1 LEESRINFLKS
12 SLEKM
17 IKQIGN
23 FGGKIKQQAEK
34 ILEQSQFISSD
45 SDLKVFILK
54 NKSGVEFPQRVS
66 VEPFV

>member
-1 LEESRINFLKS
+1 
-12 SLEKM
+12 M

-45 SDLKVFILK
+45 SDLKVFIQK